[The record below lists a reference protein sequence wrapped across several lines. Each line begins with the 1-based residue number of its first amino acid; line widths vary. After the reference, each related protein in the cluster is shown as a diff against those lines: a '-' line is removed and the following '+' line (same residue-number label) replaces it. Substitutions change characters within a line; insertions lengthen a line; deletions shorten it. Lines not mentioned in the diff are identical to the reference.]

1 MIKQTV
7 LDRFT
12 KNQRK
17 QISLSLPCGEVTR
30 DLQHAL
36 NALDE
41 ILTDYEAHGWCDH
54 PAYRRYYHIFNI
66 TARALL
72 RVTKVLSRS
81 GGPKFV

>member
-1 MIKQTV
+1 MIKQTA

-17 QISLSLPCGEVTR
+17 QVSMSLPCGEVTR

-41 ILTDYEAHGWCDH
+41 ILCEYEDHDLCDH
-54 PAYRRYYHIFNI
+54 ITYRRYCRIFNI

-72 RVTKVLSRS
+72 RVTKVLRRS

>member
-1 MIKQTV
+1 MIKQTA

-41 ILTDYEAHGWCDH
+41 ILREYEDHDLCDY
-54 PAYRRYYHIFNI
+54 PAYRRYYRIFNI

-72 RVTKVLSRS
+72 RVTKVLRQS

>member
-1 MIKQTV
+1 MIKMSA
-7 LDRFT
+7 LERLT

-17 QISLSLPCGEVTR
+17 QISLSLPSGAVTK

-41 ILTDYEAHGWCDH
+41 ILTDYEEHDWCDH
-54 PAYRRYYHIFNI
+54 PDYRRYYRIFDI
-66 TARALL
+66 TARALC
-72 RVTKVLSRS
+72 RVTKVLRRS